1 MSATDLSGLNAGYV
15 AQLLEDYLES
25 PGSVP
30 EEWRAV
36 FEADPHA
43 ALAALPGLARLLGQ
57 PEPGNG
63 KPAPEAATAG
73 AALTPAP
80 APPSAPPAPLAA
92 GTAPGT
98 AAVTAAAADETL
110 LGGVAA
116 AMALVKAYR
125 MHGHLAARL
134 DPLGSEPPGDPALD
148 ESSLV
153 PALTP
158 ELQARIPASLLRL
171 YVPGETLLEA
181 LPRLRE
187 VYTGSSAYEIEHISD
202 HAERVWLRQA
212 IESGRFRTPLA
223 REERIALL
231 RRLSQAEGFEQYL
244 RRSFLGQ
251 KQFSIEGL
259 ESLVPM
265 LDTAIELAAAGG
277 AHEVVIGMAHRGR
290 LNALVHTVG
299 RSYESILREFEG
311 ERSIDALVRD
321 PEGGTGDVKYHLP
334 ASGSRVTAAG
344 EIEVTIVP
352 NPSHLEA
359 AGPVVEG
366 RARAEQTDRSG
377 GAGLHDPSVALPV
390 LIHGDAAFPGQGVVA
405 ETLNLQSLEGYATGG
420 TLHLITNNQVGYTTD
435 PAESRSTRYSSDL
448 AKGFDIPIV
457 HVNADDPEAALA
469 SVRLALAY
477 RDEFGHDFVIDL
489 VGYRRFGHNEQDD
502 ASYTQPLMVER
513 IQQQRTVRDLYAE
526 RLVDDGVIGA
536 DEAQSY
542 VDEVTHTLRSAH
554 ERLRSLIGQAE
565 PPPPPPR
572 PAPVVTTG
580 DAVVTA
586 VPSERLLQLNE
597 QLLAVPEGFTL
608 NPKLARQLERRRD
621 TVVEGGIDWGQA
633 EALAYGSLLEEGIPV
648 RLSGQDAERGT
659 FAHRHL
665 MFHDPDTGE
674 RYAPI
679 QHLPGAG
686 ASFEV
691 YNSPLSE
698 YAALGF
704 EYGYSVAA
712 PDALVLWEAQ
722 FGDFVN
728 GAQIVIDQFLVAG
741 RSKWGQTSR
750 LTLLLPHGYEG
761 NGPEHSSARL
771 ERFLQQGAQDNIRI
785 ANCTTAA
792 QFFHLLRRQALD
804 ATARPLIVMTPKG
817 LLRLRQAS
825 STLADLAAGRFQPV
839 LDDPLTGS
847 GSRSWRR
854 PPARALQRQG
864 LLRHRGPRRAA
875 TGDRRRGGQARAAL
889 PVPGRGCRRA
899 RLLLPGSPGDRL
911 GPGGAAEH
919 GRVAVDPAPP
929 RRRRTGELPGL
940 RCHVRGQAVACR
952 PQRGLPD
959 RAPAR
964 TGPHRPG
971 RPPRRAGPVLRARPR
986 HAGREISW
994 SASSCP
1000 WPGLSPAAAAADA
1013 TRGPCL
1019 RAAWSSWRRCLGGS
1033 LRQAP
1038 KSIQP
1043 IATGLLG
1050 IRVRRGDMHLSSHT
1064 RRPVRKIVR
1073 IGSKARPC
1081 RAFAVG

>member
-1 MSATDLSGLNAGYV
+1 MTIADLNGLNAGYV
-15 AQLLEDYLES
+15 AQLFEAYLDA
-25 PGSVP
+25 PASVP
-30 EEWRAV
+30 AEWREL
-36 FEADPHA
+36 FERDPA
-43 ALAALPGLARLLGQ
+43 RYAGSLPGLAGLLDRDPPNGASPPADLQQ
-57 PEPGNG
+57 PVVSAS
-63 KPAPEAATAG
+63 PAPDMSPVAPPVASVTPSRP
-73 AALTPAP
+73 PAP
-80 APPSAPPAPLAA
+80 APAAAPASAPE
-92 GTAPGT
+92 
-98 AAVTAAAADETL
+98 AVDETL

-134 DPLGSEPPGDPALD
+134 DPLGSEPMGDPALD
-148 ESSLV
+148 ESRLV

-171 YVPGETLLEA
+171 YVAGETLLEA
-181 LPRLRE
+181 LPVLRA
-187 VYTGSSAYEIEHISD
+187 VYTGSIAYEIEHISD

-212 IESGRFRTPLA
+212 IESGRFRQPL
-223 REERIALL
+223 EQDERRALL

-251 KQFSIEGL
+251 KQFSLEGL

-265 LDTAIELAAAGG
+265 LDETIALAASGG

-299 RSYESILREFEG
+299 RSYQSILREFEG
-311 ERSIDALVRD
+311 ERSIDALVVD

-334 ASGSRVTAAG
+334 ASGTRVTPSG
-344 EIEVTIVP
+344 EIDVTIVP

-359 AGPVVEG
+359 ADPVVEG

-377 GAGLHDPSVALPV
+377 GAGVHDPSVALPV

-405 ETLNLQSLEGYATGG
+405 ETLNLQSLEGYSTGG

-448 AKGFDIPIV
+448 AKGFDVPIV
-457 HVNADDPEAALA
+457 HVNADDPEAAVSA
-469 SVRLALAY
+469 VRLALAY
-477 RDEFGHDFVIDL
+477 RAEFGHDFVIDL

-513 IQQQRTVRDLYAE
+513 IQKQPTVRDVYAA
-526 RLVDDGVIGA
+526 RLIDEGA
-536 DEAQSY
+536 VTAEEAEAL
-542 VDEVTHTLRSAH
+542 VAEVTATLRAAH
-554 ERLRSLIGQAE
+554 EQLRTAIERSA
-565 PPPPPPR
+565 PPPPAAGVEVLPDR
-572 PAPVVTTG
+572 TTG

-586 VPSERLLQLNE
+586 VDEDRLRALNE
-597 QLLAVPEGFTL
+597 QLLAVPAGFTI
-608 NPKLARQLERRRD
+608 NAKLARQLERRRE
-621 TVVEGGIDWGQA
+621 TVRDGGIDWGQA
-633 EALAYGSLLEEGIPV
+633 EALSYAALLEDGIPI

-665 MFHDPDTGE
+665 MFHDPYTGE
-674 RYAPI
+674 TYAPI
-679 QHLPGAG
+679 QHLPGAN

-804 ATARPLIVMTPKG
+804 ATARPLVVMTPKG
-817 LLRLRQAS
+817 LLRLRHAS
-825 STLADLAAGRFQPV
+825 SALEELAAGSFHPV
-839 LDDPLTGS
+839 IPDREVGTDVRRLILCSGKVYYDIVGHSARPGSPDVAVARLEQLYPFPVEAVAELIAGLPRLEEIVWAQEEPQNMGAWRSIRHRLDDAARSSSTVPGVTYVG
-847 GSRSWRR
+847 RSWRAS
-854 PPARALQRQG
+854 PSEGYPTAHQIEQ
-864 LLRHRGPRRAA
+864 
-875 TGDRRRGGQARAAL
+875 DRIVRAAL
-889 PVPGRGCRRA
+889 GV
-899 RLLLPGSPGDRL
+899 S
-911 GPGGAAEH
+911 GG
-919 GRVAVDPAPP
+919 
-929 RRRRTGELPGL
+929 
-940 RCHVRGQAVACR
+940 
-952 PQRGLPD
+952 
-959 RAPAR
+959 
-964 TGPHRPG
+964 
-971 RPPRRAGPVLRARPR
+971 
-986 HAGREISW
+986 
-994 SASSCP
+994 
-1000 WPGLSPAAAAADA
+1000 
-1013 TRGPCL
+1013 
-1019 RAAWSSWRRCLGGS
+1019 
-1033 LRQAP
+1033 
-1038 KSIQP
+1038 
-1043 IATGLLG
+1043 
-1050 IRVRRGDMHLSSHT
+1050 
-1064 RRPVRKIVR
+1064 
-1073 IGSKARPC
+1073 
-1081 RAFAVG
+1081 